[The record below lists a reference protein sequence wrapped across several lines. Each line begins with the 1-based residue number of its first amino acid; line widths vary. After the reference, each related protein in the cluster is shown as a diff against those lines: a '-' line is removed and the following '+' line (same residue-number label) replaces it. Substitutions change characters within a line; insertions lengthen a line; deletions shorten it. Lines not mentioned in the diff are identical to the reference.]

1 VEKEEDA
8 VEKMFVSPENL
19 EANVMNG
26 TNPHDHEPVQSKGG
40 IVSYRCKV
48 YRAMLEQGRTIR
60 PSMTPYTNVEAI
72 RRSR

>member
-1 VEKEEDA
+1 M
-8 VEKMFVSPENL
+8 EKMFVSPENL

-26 TNPHDHEPVQSKGG
+26 TNSYDPEPVQSKGG

-48 YRAMLEQGRTIR
+48 YRAMLEQGRPIR
-60 PSMTPYTNVEAI
+60 PSMTSSMNDDEAI